1 MNKYEQCEKIFFR
14 LIFAFVHFCSFLL
27 ILNFFLFQ
35 MNACV
40 CSFFD
45 FKSCINNYI
54 SDIYLSK
61 SFAVPA
67 FLLSF
72 SYNLFR

>member
-14 LIFAFVHFCSFLL
+14 PILAFFV
-27 ILNFFLFQ
+27 FLFVFI
-35 MNACV
+35 N
-40 CSFFD
+40 
-45 FKSCINNYI
+45 FKSCINYYI

-61 SFAVPA
+61 SFAVPS
-67 FLLSF
+67 FLVSF

>member
-14 LIFAFVHFCSFLL
+14 PILAFVHFCSFLFVF
-27 ILNFFLFQ
+27 IN
-35 MNACV
+35 
-40 CSFFD
+40 
-45 FKSCINNYI
+45 FKSCINYYI

-61 SFAVPA
+61 SFAVPS
-67 FLLSF
+67 FLVSF